1 MLSAIVAR
9 DINLLQQLH
18 VINNKMNFF
27 GLITLLSFDNSI
39 LKILFR
45 RGIASL
51 FNFSKDWPFLS
62 FTDSLSST
70 SKVHL

>member
-39 LKILFR
+39 LKIYFVEVSRLYSIFQKIDHFCR
-45 RGIASL
+45 SPIL
-51 FNFSKDWPFLS
+51 
-62 FTDSLSST
+62 ST

>member
-27 GLITLLSFDNSI
+27 GLITPLSFDNSI

-45 RGIASL
+45 RGITSL
-51 FNFSKDWPFLS
+51 FNFSKD
-62 FTDSLSST
+62 
-70 SKVHL
+70 

>member
-51 FNFSKDWPFLS
+51 FNFSKD
-62 FTDSLSST
+62 
-70 SKVHL
+70 